1 MARAPKPKRD
11 YVQEVADRVIE
22 QIEAGTAPWQ
32 KPWEPGS
39 RFAPYNSTTGKDYR
53 GLNSMWLMMQGRE
66 DPRWMT
72 YRQAEAAGA
81 QVQKGSSG
89 TLIQY
94 WMWEDQRKVVDDAGR
109 PVVDGE
115 GKQLTQRVRLERP
128 RVMSAV
134 VFNAEQI
141 DGLPELEVRA
151 ALPEVERH
159 ERAEA
164 MMEASPASI
173 RHVDGDRAY
182 YHLGADQITLPL
194 RDQFK
199 SLDGYYATA
208 LHEIGHSTGHKDR
221 LDRDLS
227 HPFGSEGYA
236 REELRAEI
244 ASLMLGERLGIGHD
258 PGQHASYAASW
269 IKVLQNDPREI
280 FRAAADAEKIMN
292 FMLTLEQQNEKTLQQ
307 SAGEERDGL
316 APELTGREDGRAREL
331 DGPSRNDLAA
341 AIPETPEVTERET
354 PMHTSEQRV
363 NLAVPY
369 AEKDAAKAA
378 GARWDKALKMWYA
391 PPGADLNGLN
401 RWRPSNEA
409 ALPANRDRKELPEVE
424 FKRALLAAGLVI
436 PDKELPFMDGQLH
449 RVPVE
454 GDKAGQRSGAYKGFT
469 DGHPAGFIQNHL
481 QGTKENWKSEQV
493 VQSLSAEDRARAI
506 ADSEERRAQR
516 AADEQRRYERASVAM
531 TGLVSSSPAA
541 PGDHPYLIAKGV
553 QPHGLKMMA
562 EGGFPMPPG
571 DPKPMAFGQTG
582 DLLVPYHDADGKV
595 WGAQSVSSSG
605 RKSFPRGARLAGCF
619 HMIGDAE
626 NSPQILVAEGYATA
640 ATLHQATGLPVAVA
654 FHSNNLRPV
663 AEALQSRHP
672 EAALVI
678 AGDNDHR
685 KEAEGK
691 KNVGREKAEEAAQ
704 AVGGR
709 VILPAF
715 GPDDRGTDWN
725 DLAAVRGETGVR
737 QEVSKALA
745 IAERKSLAD
754 EIRRDR
760 DQSESRG
767 LEAATNHLE
776 REPQYQERAPREK
789 VAALGR

>member
-22 QIEAGTAPWQ
+22 QIQAGTAPWQ
-32 KPWEPGS
+32 KPWEPGA
-39 RFAPYNSTTGKDYR
+39 RFAPYNPTTDKDYR
-53 GLNSMWLMMQGRE
+53 GLNSMWLMMQGHD
-66 DPRWMT
+66 DPRWLT

-81 QVQKGSSG
+81 QVRGGSKG

-109 PVVDGE
+109 PVLDSD
-115 GKQLTQRVRLERP
+115 GKQMTQRVRLERP
-128 RVMSAV
+128 RVMSAI

-151 ALPEVERH
+151 VLTEGERH

-164 MMEASPASI
+164 MMQASPAAI
-173 RHVDGDRAY
+173 RHVPGDRAY
-182 YHLGADQITLPL
+182 YRLDTDEITLPT
-194 RDQFK
+194 REQFK

-258 PGQHASYAASW
+258 PEQHAAYAGSW

-292 FMLTLEQQNEKTLQQ
+292 FMLSLEQQREQ
-307 SAGEERDGL
+307 SRVAQAERE
-316 APELTGREDGRAREL
+316 A
-331 DGPSRNDLAA
+331 DGPSRNDMAA
-341 AIPETPEVTERET
+341 AIPETPAVTERET

-369 AEKDAAKAA
+369 AEKEAAKAV
-378 GARWDKALKMWYA
+378 GARWDKAQKMWYA
-391 PPGADLNGLN
+391 PPGADLNALN

-409 ALPANRDRKELPEVE
+409 ALPTAQERKELPEVE
-424 FKRALLAAGLVI
+424 FKRALLAAGLII
-436 PDKELPFMDGQLH
+436 PDKELPVMDGQFH
-449 RVPVE
+449 RVMVQ
-454 GDKAGQRSGAYKGFT
+454 GDKKGQTSGAYKGHT

-481 QGTKENWKSEQV
+481 LGTKENWKSEQI
-493 VQSLSAEDRARAI
+493 VQSLSADERARAI
-506 ADSEERRAQR
+506 AESAERRAQR
-516 AADEQRRYERASVAM
+516 AADELAGHERAGKAM
-531 TGLVSSSPAA
+531 AGLLASSPDA
-541 PGDHPYLIAKGV
+541 PADHPYLVAKGV
-553 QPHGLKMMA
+553 QPHGLKVL
-562 EGGFPMPPG
+562 EQGGFPMPPG
-571 DPKPMAFGQTG
+571 DPKPMAFGQAG
-582 DLLVPYHDADGKV
+582 DLLVPVRDAAGNT
-595 WGAQSVSSSG
+595 WGAQSVSSQG
-605 RKSFPRGARLAGCF
+605 RKSFPRGTRLAGCF
-619 HMIGDAE
+619 HMIGDAA
-626 NSPQILVAEGYATA
+626 NASQIMVAEGYATA

-663 AEALQSRHP
+663 AEALRELHS
-672 EAALVI
+672 EASLII
-678 AGDNDHR
+678 AGDNDHK

-691 KNVGREKAEEAAQ
+691 KNVGREKAEEAAL

-709 VILPAF
+709 AVMPEF
-715 GPDDRGTDWN
+715 EPGDRGTDWN
-725 DLAAVRGETGVR
+725 DLAAEKGPEAVTHQLGR
-737 QEVSKALA
+737 ALA
-745 IAERKSLAD
+745 IAQRKSLAD
-754 EIRRDR
+754 EIRQEREGRAPVDQARTKTLERDPRTLER
-760 DQSESRG
+760 DPRER
-767 LEAATNHLE
+767 EAALT
-776 REPQYQERAPREK
+776 R
-789 VAALGR
+789 

>member
-32 KPWEPGS
+32 KPWEAGA
-39 RFAPYNSTTGKDYR
+39 RFAPYNPTTDKDYR
-53 GLNSMWLMMQGRE
+53 GLNSMWLMMQGHD

-81 QVQKGSSG
+81 QVRKGSSG

-94 WMWEDQRKVVDDAGR
+94 WMWEDQRKLTDEAGR
-109 PVVDGE
+109 PVLDGE
-115 GKQLTQRVRLERP
+115 GKQITQRVRLERP

-151 ALPEVERH
+151 VLSEGERH

-164 MMEASPASI
+164 MLDASPAAI
-173 RHVDGDRAY
+173 RHVHGDRAY
-182 YHLGADQITLPL
+182 YHTGTDQITLPL
-194 RDQFK
+194 REQFK
-199 SLDGYYATA
+199 SLDRYYATA

-258 PGQHASYAASW
+258 PEQHAAYAASW
-269 IKVLQNDPREI
+269 IKVLQDDPREI
-280 FRAAADAEKIMN
+280 FRAAADAEKILN
-292 FMLTLEQQNEKTLQQ
+292 FMLSLEQQQEQAHVAQ
-307 SAGEERDGL
+307 A
-316 APELTGREDGRAREL
+316 ARET
-331 DGPSRNDLAA
+331 DGPSRNDMAA
-341 AIPETPEVTERET
+341 AIPETPAVTERET

-369 AEKDAAKAA
+369 AEKDSAKAA
-378 GARWDKALKMWYA
+378 GARWDKAQKMWYA

-409 ALPANRDRKELPEVE
+409 ALPTARERKELPEVE

-436 PDKELPFMDGQLH
+436 PDKELPVMDGQLH
-449 RVPVE
+449 RVAVE
-454 GDKAGQRSGAYKGFT
+454 GDKKGQRSGAYKGYT

-481 QGTKENWKSEQV
+481 LGTKENWKSEQV
-493 VQSLSAEDRARAI
+493 VQSLSADERARAI
-506 ADSEERRAQR
+506 AESAERRAQR
-516 AADEQRRYERASVAM
+516 AADELAGHERAATAM
-531 TGLVSSSPAA
+531 AGLVASSPDA
-541 PGDHPYLIAKGV
+541 PADHPYLIAKGV
-553 QPHGLKMMA
+553 QPHGLKVM
-562 EGGFPMPPG
+562 EQGGFPMPPG
-571 DPKPMAFGQTG
+571 DPKPMAFGQSG
-582 DLLVPYHDADGKV
+582 DLLVPFTDATGKV

-605 RKSFPRGARLAGCF
+605 RKSFPRGTRLAGCF
-619 HMIGDAE
+619 HMIGDAV
-626 NSPQILVAEGYATA
+626 NASQIVVAEGYATA

-663 AEALQSRHP
+663 AEALQELRP
-672 EAALVI
+672 DAALVI
-678 AGDNDHR
+678 AGDNDHK
-685 KEAEGK
+685 KEAEGR

-709 VILPAF
+709 AIMPAF
-715 GPDDRGTDWN
+715 EPGDRGTDWN
-725 DLAAVRGETGVR
+725 DLAADKGVSAVT
-737 QEVSKALA
+737 QQFGLALA
-745 IAERKSLAD
+745 IADRKTLAG
-754 EIRRDR
+754 EIRQERQGR
-760 DQSESRG
+760 APVAN
-767 LEAATNHLE
+767 EATKPLE
-776 REPQYQERAPREK
+776 REPRKLEREPREK
-789 VAALGR
+789 VAALSR